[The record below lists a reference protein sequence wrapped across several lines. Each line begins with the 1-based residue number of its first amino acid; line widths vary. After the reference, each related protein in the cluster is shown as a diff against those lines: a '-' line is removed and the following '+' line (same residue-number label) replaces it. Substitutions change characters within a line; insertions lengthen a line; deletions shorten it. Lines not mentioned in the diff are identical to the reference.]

1 MATTSLYGG
10 GYRAEEYLFYF
21 EPFDKVKTK
30 KKHEKIKRKKKEK
43 KCDDAGVEPTTS
55 DSQGIT

>member
-1 MATTSLYGG
+1 M
-10 GYRAEEYLFYF
+10 FYF
-21 EPFDKVKTK
+21 EPFEKVKTK